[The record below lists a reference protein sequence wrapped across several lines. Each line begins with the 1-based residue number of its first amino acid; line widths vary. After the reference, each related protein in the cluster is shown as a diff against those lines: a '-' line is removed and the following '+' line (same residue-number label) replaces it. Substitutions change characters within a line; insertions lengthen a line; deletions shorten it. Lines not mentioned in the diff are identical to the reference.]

1 MSNITYI
8 DYIDRLR
15 RLDFKWQEDNWSD
28 LELEEGITVDVNFWT
43 DDKSG
48 RQYIAFYPTF
58 TNHKEWRE
66 TNATTPIVKY
76 RVIEEEVND
85 A

>member
-1 MSNITYI
+1 MFNIT
-8 DYIDRLR
+8 DYIE
-15 RLDFKWQEDNWSD
+15 FKWQEDNWDD